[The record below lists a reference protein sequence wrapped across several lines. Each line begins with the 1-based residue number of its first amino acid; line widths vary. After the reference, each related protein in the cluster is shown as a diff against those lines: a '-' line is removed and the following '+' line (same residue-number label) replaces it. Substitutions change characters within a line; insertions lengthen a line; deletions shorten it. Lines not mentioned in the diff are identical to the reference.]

1 MSDGIHEV
9 GDVSDETAC
18 RSLWSGLEPDIVTE
32 STRSSVNGQ
41 PLNEYRARD
50 ADGADGLSSTASY
63 ESKAEAVHA
72 WNMMMRRLCMMW
84 LSMARHDRIDAIED
98 AQLSLMGLSR

>member
-41 PLNEYRARD
+41 PLNEYRAID
-50 ADGADGLSSTASY
+50 ADGLSSTASY
-63 ESKAEAVHA
+63 ESRSEAVRA
-72 WNMMMRRLCMMW
+72 WNKLMRSQCMVW
-84 LSMARHDRIDAIED
+84 SAMARHDRIDVIED
-98 AQLSLMGLSR
+98 GQLSLMGLSR

>member
-32 STRSSVNGQ
+32 KANVSSTDGRT
-41 PLNEYRARD
+41 PNEYRVRD
-50 ADGADGLSSTASY
+50 ADGGSATASY
-63 ESKAEAVHA
+63 ESRSEAVRA
-72 WNMMMRRLCMMW
+72 WNRLMRMQCLVW
-84 LSMARHDRIDAIED
+84 SAMARHDRIDAIED

>member
-32 STRSSVNGQ
+32 KANVSSTDGRT
-41 PLNEYRARD
+41 PNEYRVRD
-50 ADGADGLSSTASY
+50 ADGGSATASY
-63 ESKAEAVHA
+63 ESRSEAVHA

-98 AQLSLMGLSR
+98 GQLSLMGLSR

>member
-41 PLNEYRARD
+41 PLNEYRVRD
-50 ADGADGLSSTASY
+50 ADGLSSTASY
-63 ESKAEAVHA
+63 ESRSEAVHA

-98 AQLSLMGLSR
+98 GQLSLMGLSR

>member
-9 GDVSDETAC
+9 GDVSSETAC

-32 STRSSVNGQ
+32 STRSSVNDQ
-41 PLNEYRARD
+41 PLNEYRVMD
-50 ADGADGLSSTASY
+50 ADGGSATASY
-63 ESKAEAVHA
+63 ESRAEAVHA

-98 AQLSLMGLSR
+98 SQLSLMGLSR

>member
-18 RSLWSGLEPDIVTE
+18 RSLWSGSEPDIVTE

-41 PLNEYRARD
+41 PLNEYRVRD
-50 ADGADGLSSTASY
+50 VDGLSATASY
-63 ESKAEAVHA
+63 ESRSEAVRA
-72 WNMMMRRLCMMW
+72 WNMMMRMQCMMW
-84 LSMARHDRIDAIED
+84 SAMARHDRIDAIED
-98 AQLSLMGLSR
+98 GQLSLMGLSR

>member
-1 MSDGIHEV
+1 MPDGIHEV

-32 STRSSVNGQ
+32 KANVSSTDGRT
-41 PLNEYRARD
+41 PNEYRVRD
-50 ADGADGLSSTASY
+50 ADGGSATASY
-63 ESKAEAVHA
+63 ESRSEAVRA

-84 LSMARHDRIDAIED
+84 LSLARHDRTDAIED
-98 AQLSLMGLSR
+98 GQLSLMGLSR

>member
-9 GDVSDETAC
+9 GDVSSETAC
-18 RSLWSGLEPDIVTE
+18 RSLWSGSEPDIVTE
-32 STRSSVNGQ
+32 KANVSSTDG
-41 PLNEYRARD
+41 PTLNEYRVMD
-50 ADGADGLSSTASY
+50 ADGGSATASY
-63 ESKAEAVHA
+63 ESRSEAVRA

-98 AQLSLMGLSR
+98 GQLSLMGLSR

>member
-32 STRSSVNGQ
+32 KANVSSTDGST
-41 PLNEYRARD
+41 PNEYRAID
-50 ADGADGLSSTASY
+50 VDGLSSTAPC
-63 ESKAEAVHA
+63 ESRAEAVRA

-84 LSMARHDRIDAIED
+84 SAMARHDRIDAIED
-98 AQLSLMGLSR
+98 GQLSLMGLSR